1 MSEQHEVDT
10 DPSETR
16 AGLVAQLEL
25 LDAEN
30 ERLRERLAD
39 SHRARHRKAAFALAL
54 MGIGSVG
61 SAILF
66 PVARDVLLALGGT
79 GLFVSIMVVYLTPE
93 RFVSAA
99 VGERIYEALEK
110 DRSAVISELEL
121 RKEQVY
127 LPFTMES
134 RRGVRLFVPQYH
146 EHERPS
152 DDELDSFFVTPS
164 NEQARGVA
172 FEPTGYAL
180 YDELRRTV
188 RGGFADDVPVLARQV
203 ADGVAESL
211 ELVETATPDV
221 EEGRVSFA
229 VTNSAYGPVDRLDHP
244 IASVVGSTL
253 AAELGTP
260 VTVEVTATTGAD
272 YLITCR
278 WE

>member
-10 DPSETR
+10 DPSKTR
-16 AGLVAQLEL
+16 AGLGAQLEL

-30 ERLRERLAD
+30 TRLRERLAD
-39 SHRARHRKAAFALAL
+39 SQRTRHRKAALALAV
-54 MGIGSVG
+54 MGAGSIG

-79 GLFVSIMVVYLTPE
+79 GLFAAILVIYLTPE

-99 VGERIYEALEK
+99 VGERIYEALER

-121 RKEQVY
+121 RNEQVY
-127 LPFTMES
+127 LPFAMES

-146 EHERPS
+146 EYERPS
-152 DDELDSFFVTPS
+152 DDELISFFVTPP

-172 FEPTGYAL
+172 FEPTGYVL
-180 YDELRRTV
+180 YDELRRTI
-188 RGGFADDVPVLARQV
+188 RGGFADDVPVLANQI

-211 ELVETATPDV
+211 ELVETATADV
-221 EEGRVSFA
+221 EERRVSVA
-229 VTNSAYGPVDRLDHP
+229 ITDSAHGPVDRLDHP
-244 IASVVGSTL
+244 VASVVGSTL

-272 YLITCR
+272 YLITCQ